1 MDPKFHPAVAAIKA
15 GDLERFRT
23 LLREDPSLATD
34 RSSKGHTLLQC
45 PTASRWRSC

>member
-1 MDPKFHPAVAAIKA
+1 MDPKFHPAIAAIKA

-23 LLREDPSLATD
+23 LLREDPSLATT

-45 PTASRWRSC
+45 PTASRWRSF